1 MSDIKTIEA
10 QQPCVPEQSSVS
22 PAAPSAKP
30 LVFSGK
36 QTKLYYPQSA
46 EGYGAGCFGKPIEV
60 DVNFRPQPYFGP
72 NW

>member
-1 MSDIKTIEA
+1 MSDIKTTDA

-46 EGYGAGCFGKPIEV
+46 EGYGAGGKPIEV
-60 DVNFRPQPYFGP
+60 DVNFKPQPYFGL